1 MLMQTSSRC
10 RFRRGRGGRSGRPAE
25 NGSEIGELRLAGGG
39 ASALKRGCRGVG
51 VQGHS
56 YRA

>member
-56 YRA
+56 Y